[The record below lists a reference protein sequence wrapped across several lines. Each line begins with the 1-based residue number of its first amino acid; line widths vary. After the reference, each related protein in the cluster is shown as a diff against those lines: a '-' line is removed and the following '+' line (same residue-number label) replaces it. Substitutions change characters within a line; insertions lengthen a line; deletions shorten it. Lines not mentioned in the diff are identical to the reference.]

1 MKKIMVLL
9 VAIGMTICNTVCV
22 NAKEDIDLENILSRE
37 ATIEEVEEVGKRIE
51 QEKNSNNKARM
62 DEEVW
67 SLKTK
72 TKLYSRRAIKGKFG
86 KKVASYTDET
96 STISVSLSAKFDYK
110 PTSDTTLSLTGGISK
125 SDSITYKGPNGE
137 KLPNGQKADARLFF
151 AIMYGEIYR
160 YQYEVRTKYT
170 NSFVRYEYVDAVVAP
185 EVFALSQLMTLNS
198 GGSIT
203 VANKNGTACK
213 NYSSLSAYQSALQK
227 SSYACEQVYF
237 F

>member
-1 MKKIMVLL
+1 MVLL
-9 VAIGMTICNTVCV
+9 AANSMTLCNTVCV
-22 NAKEDIDLENILSRE
+22 SAKDDIDLENILSRD

-86 KKVASYTDET
+86 KQVASYTDET
-96 STISVSLSAKFDYK
+96 SSISVPLSAKFDYK
-110 PTSDTTLSLTGGISK
+110 PTSTVTLSVTGGITK
-125 SDSITYKGPNGE
+125 SASVTYKGPNGE
-137 KLPNGQKADARLFF
+137 KLPNGQKATARLFF
-151 AIMYGEIYR
+151 AIMYGEIYQ
-160 YQYEVRTKYT
+160 YKYEVRTKYT
-170 NSFVRYEYVDAVVAP
+170 NSFVRYEYVNAVVAP

-213 NYSSLSAYQSALQK
+213 NYSNLA
-227 SSYACEQVYF
+227 SYACEQVYF